1 MNRGVKMTKEQKQSM
16 DKIKKLK
23 TGWFDKKSG
32 RHINQL
38 AISMVERLLDKL
50 PNDFEV
56 FPLADGFI
64 QIECTRDS
72 KYLEIEIQ
80 ESKFK
85 VYWQLLKNGVVLS
98 EGEDIF
104 LCINDSVYTRISKFV
119 DFFFNEL

>member
-1 MNRGVKMTKEQKQSM
+1 MTKEQKQSM
-16 DKIKKLK
+16 DEIKKLK
-23 TGWFDKKSG
+23 EGWFDKNRGK
-32 RHINQL
+32 HINQL

-50 PNDFEV
+50 PDDFEV
-56 FPLADGFI
+56 FPLSDGLI

-80 ESKFK
+80 ENKFK